1 MVQIELLPIVNDI
14 ESGVT
19 CGGSAM
25 KVQGSYKLMRQG
37 TGLQE
42 KEEDLRSKQWWKKS
56 YK

>member
-42 KEEDLRSKQWWKKS
+42 KEEYLRSKQWWKKS